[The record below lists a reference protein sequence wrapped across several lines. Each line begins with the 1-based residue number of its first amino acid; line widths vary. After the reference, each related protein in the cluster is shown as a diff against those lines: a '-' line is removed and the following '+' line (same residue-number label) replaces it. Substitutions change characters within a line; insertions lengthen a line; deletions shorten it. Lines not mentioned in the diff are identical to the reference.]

1 MMNIGNASAL
11 AGLLTIIA
19 GGVYWAAAMDN
30 DLNDLTGVAH
40 RTTEAVEK
48 IEQVLEKQQSA
59 KEREREMCAAGAAR
73 EEYCKAQG
81 YPTPED

>member
-1 MMNIGNASAL
+1 MNLGNASAL
-11 AGLLTIIA
+11 AGMLIILA

-30 DLNDLTGVAH
+30 EVDDLTGVAH

-73 EEYCKAQG
+73 PEYCEAQG